1 MIKNNLSINHQGILM
16 FSGKSAV
23 ELAEK
28 YGTPLY
34 VMDEQMIRN
43 RLNTFKQAMNEAFDE
58 RAEVLYASKA
68 CDFMAL
74 YRLVKE
80 ENCGVDVVSDGE
92 IFTAWRAGFPM
103 EKAYFHGNNKTDEE
117 IRFAMEKKVGTFVVD
132 GEDELKA
139 INRIAAEYNH
149 IQKILIRVTP
159 GIDPHTYEAVSTG
172 IVDCKFGSAISTGA
186 AMQLTMNAL
195 KCDHVQLMGF
205 HCHVG
210 SQVFDGDVF
219 MKCADVMFRFM
230 KQVQDQ
236 TGYQAAQLNLGG
248 GYGIGY
254 VKEDPTLDVQ
264 QILMSVGAHV
274 KRLCQMLQ
282 MALPQILMEPG
293 RSIVADSGMTLYHV
307 GTVKRIPDAK
317 TYVSVD
323 GGMTDNPRYALY
335 RAKYTLVCANRMH
348 EKSSMRC
355 SVVGKCCE
363 SGDTLQENVMLP
375 ESVQRNDVLA
385 VLNTGAYN
393 YSMASNYNR
402 IVRPAVVMINGE
414 EEKVVVQREKLED
427 LIKNEI

>member
-1 MIKNNLSINHQGILM
+1 MK
-16 FSGKSAV
+16 
-23 ELAEK
+23 
-28 YGTPLY
+28 
-34 VMDEQMIRN
+34 
-43 RLNTFKQAMNEAFDE
+43 
-58 RAEVLYASKA
+58 
-68 CDFMAL
+68 
-74 YRLVKE
+74 
-80 ENCGVDVVSDGE
+80 
-92 IFTAWRAGFPM
+92 
-103 EKAYFHGNNKTDEE
+103 
-117 IRFAMEKKVGTFVVD
+117 
-132 GEDELKA
+132 
-139 INRIAAEYNH
+139 
-149 IQKILIRVTP
+149 
-159 GIDPHTYEAVSTG
+159 
-172 IVDCKFGSAISTGA
+172 
-186 AMQLTMNAL
+186 LTMNAL

-230 KQVQDQ
+230 KEVQNQ

-254 VKEDPTLDVQ
+254 VKEDPTLDVR
-264 QILMSVGAHV
+264 QILLSVGAHV

-282 MALPQILMEPG
+282 MDLPQILMEPG

-348 EKSSMRC
+348 EKASMRC

-375 ESVQRNDVLA
+375 ESVQRNDVIA

-414 EEKVVVQREKLED
+414 DEKVVVQREKLED

>member
-1 MIKNNLSINHQGILM
+1 
-16 FSGKSAV
+16 
-23 ELAEK
+23 
-28 YGTPLY
+28 
-34 VMDEQMIRN
+34 
-43 RLNTFKQAMNEAFDE
+43 
-58 RAEVLYASKA
+58 
-68 CDFMAL
+68 
-74 YRLVKE
+74 
-80 ENCGVDVVSDGE
+80 
-92 IFTAWRAGFPM
+92 
-103 EKAYFHGNNKTDEE
+103 
-117 IRFAMEKKVGTFVVD
+117 
-132 GEDELKA
+132 
-139 INRIAAEYNH
+139 
-149 IQKILIRVTP
+149 
-159 GIDPHTYEAVSTG
+159 
-172 IVDCKFGSAISTGA
+172 
-186 AMQLTMNAL
+186 
-195 KCDHVQLMGF
+195 
-205 HCHVG
+205 
-210 SQVFDGDVF
+210 
-219 MKCADVMFRFM
+219 M

-236 TGYQAAQLNLGG
+236 TGYQTAQLNLGG

-293 RSIVADSGMTLYHV
+293 RSIVAGSGMTLYHV

-348 EKSSMRC
+348 EKASMRC

-375 ESVQRNDVLA
+375 ESIQRNDVLA